1 MNTIQIDY
9 SYMFLH
15 FRLAIHNS
23 NQNADS
29 LTAATAATAEWCMPR
44 APKTDSITREQT
56 KKPQAKNRACL
67 IYCLFHEEHWLLFWF
82 QFFSGFQKIC
92 HIGSNINCKSSRH
105 FLHWAYRKDTEHL
118 YHAFVYSLIILL
130 SSIYPFT
137 QCLSLL
143 VTIVC
148 YPYI

>member
-1 MNTIQIDY
+1 MEPGLIDY

-29 LTAATAATAEWCMPR
+29 LTAVAAATTEWCMPR
-44 APKTDSITREQT
+44 VPKTDSITREQT

-82 QFFSGFQKIC
+82 QFFLVNK
-92 HIGSNINCKSSRH
+92 K
-105 FLHWAYRKDTEHL
+105 
-118 YHAFVYSLIILL
+118 FVTLGRISTVKVQDISYTGLM
-130 SSIYPFT
+130 
-137 QCLSLL
+137 
-143 VTIVC
+143 
-148 YPYI
+148 